1 MSLLRIEKVRKAFD
15 DLVVLDEISFEVPDK
30 TVTALIGA
38 SGSGKS
44 TLLRAINL
52 LELVDDGQIFFDG
65 QDITEVET
73 DVDLVRRKLGMV
85 FQSFNLFPHKTVLEN
100 ITLAPML
107 VHGIGK
113 EQAESEAHDLLK
125 KFGLLEKVDQYP
137 DRLSGGQQQ
146 RVAIIR
152 AMAVKPKLLLL
163 DEITSALDP
172 VLVNEVL
179 ETVRELKN
187 DGVAIVMAT
196 HEMGFAKQI
205 ADQVCFLYQGRILER
220 GDASLL
226 TSPKEAQTQEFL
238 LRVQQAGRL

>member
-1 MSLLRIEKVRKAFD
+1 MSLLRVEKLHKTFD
-15 DLVVLDEISFEVPDK
+15 DLVVLDSISFEVPDK

-65 QDITEVET
+65 QDITAVET
-73 DVDLVRRKLGMV
+73 DADIVRRKLGMV

-100 ITLAPML
+100 ITLAPMM
-107 VHGIGK
+107 VHGINK
-113 EQAESEAHDLLK
+113 EQAESEARDLLK

-220 GDASLL
+220 GDASML
-226 TSPKEAQTQEFL
+226 TSPKAAETKEFL

>member
-1 MSLLRIEKVRKAFD
+1 MSLLEVKQVRKSFD
-15 DLVVLDEISFEVPDK
+15 DLLVLDEISFEVPDHS
-30 TVTALIGA
+30 VTALIGA

-52 LELVDDGQIFFDG
+52 LELIDDGQIFFDH
-65 QDITEVET
+65 QEITAVDT
-73 DVDLVRRKLGMV
+73 NPDLVRRKLGMV

-100 ITLAPML
+100 ITLSPIL
-107 VHGIGK
+107 VHGINK
-113 EQAESEAHDLLK
+113 EEAINHAHELLER
-125 KFGLLEKVDQYP
+125 FGLLEKVDQYP

-179 ETVRELKN
+179 ETVRELKSE
-187 DGVAIVMAT
+187 GMAIVMAT

-205 ADQVCFLYQGRILER
+205 ADQVCFLHRGRILER
-220 GDASLL
+220 SDASLL
-226 TSPKEAQTQEFL
+226 SSPKEPETQDFL
-238 LRVQQAGRL
+238 KRVQQAGRL

>member
-1 MSLLRIEKVRKAFD
+1 MSLLRVEKLRKTFD
-15 DLVVLDEISFEVPDK
+15 NLVVLDSISFEVPDK

-65 QDITEVET
+65 QDITAVET
-73 DVDLVRRKLGMV
+73 DADIVRRKLGMV

-100 ITLAPML
+100 ITLAPMM
-107 VHGIGK
+107 VHGINK
-113 EQAESEAHDLLK
+113 EQAESEARDLLK

-226 TSPKEAQTQEFL
+226 TSPKAAQTKEFL

>member
-113 EQAESEAHDLLK
+113 EQAESEAH
-125 KFGLLEKVDQYP
+125 
-137 DRLSGGQQQ
+137 
-146 RVAIIR
+146 
-152 AMAVKPKLLLL
+152 
-163 DEITSALDP
+163 
-172 VLVNEVL
+172 
-179 ETVRELKN
+179 
-187 DGVAIVMAT
+187 
-196 HEMGFAKQI
+196 
-205 ADQVCFLYQGRILER
+205 
-220 GDASLL
+220 
-226 TSPKEAQTQEFL
+226 
-238 LRVQQAGRL
+238 

>member
-1 MSLLRIEKVRKAFD
+1 MSLLVVKKLRKSFD
-15 DLVVLDEISFEVPDK
+15 DLLVLDEISFEVPDHS
-30 TVTALIGA
+30 VTALIGA
-38 SGSGKS
+38 SVSGKS

-52 LELVDDGQIFFDG
+52 LELIDDGQIFFDQ
-65 QDITEVET
+65 QDITS
-73 DVDLVRRKLGMV
+73 VDTNPDIVRRKLGMV

-100 ITLAPML
+100 VTLSPIL
-107 VHGIGK
+107 VHGIDK
-113 EQAESEAHDLLK
+113 EEAIIHAHELLER
-125 KFGLLEKVDQYP
+125 FGLLDKVDQYP

-179 ETVRELKN
+179 ETVRELKSE
-187 DGVAIVMAT
+187 GMAIVMAT

-205 ADQVCFLYQGRILER
+205 ADQVCFLHKGRILER
-220 GDASLL
+220 SDASLL
-226 TSPKEAQTQEFL
+226 TSPKEPETQEFL
-238 LRVQQAGRL
+238 KRVQQAGRL

>member
-113 EQAESEAHDLLK
+113 EQAESEAHELLK
-125 KFGLLEKVDQYP
+125 KFGLLEKIDQYP

-163 DEITSALDP
+163 DEITSTLDP

>member
-1 MSLLRIEKVRKAFD
+1 MSLLRIEKLRKAFD

-113 EQAESEAHDLLK
+113 EQAESEAHELLK
-125 KFGLLEKVDQYP
+125 KFGLLEKIDQYP

-179 ETVRELKN
+179 QTVRELKN

>member
-1 MSLLRIEKVRKAFD
+1 MSLLRVEKLRKTFD

-52 LELVDDGQIFFDG
+52 LELVDDGQIFFDS
-65 QDITEVET
+65 QDITAVES

-100 ITLAPML
+100 ITLAPRL
-107 VHGIGK
+107 VHGITK
-113 EQAESEAHDLLK
+113 EHSESEARELLK
-125 KFGLLEKVDQYP
+125 KFGLIEKVDQYP

-179 ETVRELKN
+179 ETVHELKN

-220 GDASLL
+220 GDVSLL
-226 TSPKEAQTQEFL
+226 TSPKKAQTKEFL
-238 LRVQQAGRL
+238 RRVQQAGRL

>member
-1 MSLLRIEKVRKAFD
+1 MSLLEVKKLRKSFD
-15 DLVVLDEISFEVPDK
+15 DLLVLDEINFEVPDHS
-30 TVTALIGA
+30 VTALIGA

-44 TLLRAINL
+44 TLLRTINL
-52 LELVDDGQIFFDG
+52 LELIDDGQIFFDQ
-65 QDITEVET
+65 QDITSVET
-73 DVDLVRRKLGMV
+73 NPDMVRRKIGMV

-100 ITLAPML
+100 VTLSPIL
-107 VHGIGK
+107 VHGIDK
-113 EQAESEAHDLLK
+113 EEAIIHAHELLER
-125 KFGLLEKVDQYP
+125 FGLLDKVDQYP

-179 ETVRELKN
+179 ETVRELKSE
-187 DGVAIVMAT
+187 GMAIVMAT

-205 ADQVCFLYQGRILER
+205 ADQVCFLHKGRILER
-220 GDASLL
+220 SDASLL
-226 TSPKEAQTQEFL
+226 TSPKEPETQEFL
-238 LRVQQAGRL
+238 KRVQQAGRL

>member
-1 MSLLRIEKVRKAFD
+1 MSLLRVEKLHKTFD
-15 DLVVLDEISFEVPDK
+15 DLVVLDSISFEVPDK

-65 QDITEVET
+65 QDITAVET
-73 DVDLVRRKLGMV
+73 DADIVRRKLGMV

-100 ITLAPML
+100 ITLAPMM
-107 VHGIGK
+107 VHGINK
-113 EQAESEAHDLLK
+113 EQAESEARDLLK

-205 ADQVCFLYQGRILER
+205 ADQVCFLHQGRILER
-220 GDASLL
+220 GDASML
-226 TSPKEAQTQEFL
+226 TSPKAAETKEFL

>member
-1 MSLLRIEKVRKAFD
+1 MTLLEVRNIRKSFGT
-15 DLVVLDEISFEVPDK
+15 LPVLNDVTFQVPEN
-30 TVTALIGA
+30 TVTAFIGA

-52 LELVDDGQIFFDG
+52 LELIDDGQIFFDG
-65 QDITEVET
+65 QDITAVDT
-73 DVDLVRRKLGMV
+73 DPDKVRRKLGMV
-85 FQSFNLFPHKTVLEN
+85 FQSFNLFPHKTVLQN
-100 ITLAPML
+100 ITLAPIL
-107 VHGIGK
+107 VHGMK
-113 EQAESEAHDLLK
+113 VEQAIYEAEELLK
-125 KFGLLEKVDQYP
+125 KFDLIAKRDEYP

-187 DGVAIVMAT
+187 EGVAIVMAT
-196 HEMGFAKQI
+196 HEMGFAKQV
-205 ADQVCFLYQGRILER
+205 ADQVCFLYQGKILES
-220 GDASLL
+220 GDSNLISA
-226 TSPKEAQTQEFL
+226 PKMAETKEFL
-238 LRVQQAGRL
+238 RRVQEAGRL

>member
-1 MSLLRIEKVRKAFD
+1 MSLLRVEKLHKTFD
-15 DLVVLDEISFEVPDK
+15 DLVVLDSISFEVPDK

-65 QDITEVET
+65 QDITAVET
-73 DVDLVRRKLGMV
+73 DADIVRRKLGMV

-100 ITLAPML
+100 ITLAPMM
-107 VHGIGK
+107 VHGINK
-113 EQAESEAHDLLK
+113 EQAESEARDLLK

-220 GDASLL
+220 GDASML
-226 TSPKEAQTQEFL
+226 TSPKTAETKEFL

>member
-1 MSLLRIEKVRKAFD
+1 MSLLRIEKLRKAFD

-125 KFGLLEKVDQYP
+125 KFGLLEKIDQYP